1 MAAPKVSK
9 GRSESPLVASAEA
22 KPLRN
27 MQKQVKGHYPLGKVI
42 TMNEYLMIGEV
53 LKPQGVRGEVKVKPY
68 AADLEAFHDW
78 KTLYLH
84 DGASYQPIKAVCSR
98 VHDGFAYVTL
108 GECKTMDDAEKLRGQ
123 KLYID
128 RAHALSLAEDEV
140 YISDLIGCAAV
151 DETGASLGKLTD
163 VLQHGAVDVYVFQ
176 SDKGEWMAPA
186 LKAVFPAVD
195 VQNRVIRVVREKLDE
210 VAVYNE

>member
-1 MAAPKVSK
+1 
-9 GRSESPLVASAEA
+9 
-22 KPLRN
+22 
-27 MQKQVKGHYPLGKVI
+27 
-42 TMNEYLMIGEV
+42 MNEYLMIGEV
-53 LKPQGVRGEVKVKPY
+53 LKPQGVRGEVKIKPY

-78 KTLYLH
+78 KTLYLL
-84 DGASYQPIKAVCSR
+84 DGTVYQPIKAVCSR

-128 RAHALSLAEDEV
+128 RAHALSLAEDE
-140 YISDLIGCAAV
+140 AV

>member
-1 MAAPKVSK
+1 
-9 GRSESPLVASAEA
+9 
-22 KPLRN
+22 
-27 MQKQVKGHYPLGKVI
+27 
-42 TMNEYLMIGEV
+42 MNEYLMIGEV
-53 LKPQGVRGEVKVKPY
+53 LKPQGVRGEVKIKPY

-84 DGASYQPIKAVCSR
+84 DSASYQPIKASCSR

-140 YISDLIGCAAV
+140 YISDLIGCVAV

-163 VLQHGAVDVYVFQ
+163 VLQHGGRARLPVRQGRMDGAGAQ
-176 SDKGEWMAPA
+176 SG
-186 LKAVFPAVD
+186 FPGGGRAEPHHPRCARKTGRGGRL
-195 VQNRVIRVVREKLDE
+195 Q
-210 VAVYNE
+210 

>member
-1 MAAPKVSK
+1 
-9 GRSESPLVASAEA
+9 
-22 KPLRN
+22 
-27 MQKQVKGHYPLGKVI
+27 
-42 TMNEYLMIGEV
+42 MNEYLMIGEV

-84 DGASYQPIKAVCSR
+84 DGASYQPIKASCSR

-163 VLQHGAVDVYVFQ
+163 VLQHGVVDVYVFQ

>member
-1 MAAPKVSK
+1 
-9 GRSESPLVASAEA
+9 
-22 KPLRN
+22 
-27 MQKQVKGHYPLGKVI
+27 
-42 TMNEYLMIGEV
+42 MNEYLMIGEV
-53 LKPQGVRGEVKVKPY
+53 LKPQGVRGEVKIKPY

-78 KTLYLH
+78 KTLYLL
-84 DGASYQPIKAVCSR
+84 DGTVYQPIKASCSR

-108 GECKTMDDAEKLRGQ
+108 GDCKTMDDAEKLRGQ
-123 KLYID
+123 KL
-128 RAHALSLAEDEV
+128 

-195 VQNRVIRVVREKLDE
+195 VQNRIIRVVREKLDE